1 MRKFS
6 WRNGRKKEVSNKFK
20 VGDEVFYILHGE
32 NSSKGVIVSLNKEF
46 GGYDIKWPC
55 VQSTFRYSEV
65 LLDFYANH
73 PNEVK
78 KRKETQVTKLEDY
91 LYESTQT
98 ITKTVTPESVYKY
111 SKELQNVRD
120 MLEKNGL
127 EIIDFRPPINGDMYI
142 AAAQGTTT
150 KTAEKGSWRPK
161 EPRFIV
167 TRPRNISDTEIINF
181 IERNR
186 VGWGLTN
193 DGYVFSYMGH
203 FREEG
208 KNFRE
213 AVIKHI
219 RREERKES

>member
-1 MRKFS
+1 M
-6 WRNGRKKEVSNKFK
+6 SNKFK
-20 VGDEVFYILHGE
+20 VGDEVFHIASGE
-32 NSSKGVIVSLNKEF
+32 NFNKGVVVSLDQGF
-46 GGYDIKWPC
+46 GGYNVKWLGLNC
-55 VQSTFRYSEV
+55 AFRYSEV
-65 LLDFYANH
+65 LLDFYTNY

-78 KRKETQVTKLEDY
+78 KRKERQVKKLEDY

-111 SKELQNVRD
+111 SKKLQNVRD

-127 EIIDFRPPINGDMYI
+127 EITGFRPPIDGDIYI
-142 AAAQGTTT
+142 AAAHGTTT
-150 KTAEKGSWRPK
+150 ETVDKGVWRPM

-167 TRPRNISDTEIINF
+167 TRPREISDTEIINF

-186 VGWGLTN
+186 MGWGVNN

-203 FREEG
+203 HREEG
-208 KNFRE
+208 KTFRE
-213 AVIKHI
+213 AIIKHI